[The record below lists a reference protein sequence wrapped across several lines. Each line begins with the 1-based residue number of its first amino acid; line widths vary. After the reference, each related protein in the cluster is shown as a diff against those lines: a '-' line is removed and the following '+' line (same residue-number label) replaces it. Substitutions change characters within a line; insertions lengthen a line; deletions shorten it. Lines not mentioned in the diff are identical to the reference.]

1 MSANEAIDFLAAIRG
16 WIERLGLS
24 LEDAAKHTG
33 IEVEKLER
41 LFDLAELSTPFRTIL
56 EILDGLGLG
65 LVGIEQPSPAM
76 VLRHFEKVR
85 AAKVPEVT
93 KKALSERAGIHRTYL
108 ISLFQD
114 NDAEPK
120 LETILKLAAALEHA
134 LVIEQ
139 RRPLPRLVP
148 EAPFVEPSPAPPAS
162 EHPSAST
169 SAVSSDPIAHGANV
183 AADPAPSAGAPDR
196 STPASEVGGQPPMWS
211 GWPVSGATS
220 RPDSATSRQTGAT
233 SRQTGSDPHLTGGL
247 FTGPNPFTSPA
258 TPQSPSPPQYDAPK
272 IASASPLPNS
282 PPLYDRAS
290 ATDFAHHCEDAGRT
304 ELRVA
309 EANHELAKNAQRYE
323 YERRLAE
330 QTDATQ
336 TALARAESS
345 EARVKNAFIAGGAAA
360 TTMLAGSTALAFQ
373 SPESR
378 RTAQAVMSVTGGAL
392 SLAGAFCEPD
402 SKARAVLIGTGGALL
417 LTTVIDLA
425 QQFTRGRRGGLGVA
439 WVEGAEGL
447 VIKLMGPTSGARRA
461 GLLPGDRVLRV
472 DDVPVEQIG
481 LPEAMARIRGEP
493 GTPVRILVWR
503 PAAGVELDVVVHR
516 TPL

>member
-1 MSANEAIDFLAAIRG
+1 MKTIRG

-24 LEDAAKHTG
+24 LEDAARHTG
-33 IEVEKLER
+33 IEADKLER

-56 EILDGLGLG
+56 ELLDGLGLG
-65 LVGIEQPSPAM
+65 LVGVEEPSPAM
-76 VLRHFEKVR
+76 VLRLFEKVR
-85 AAKVPEVT
+85 AAKVPKLT
-93 KKALSERAGIHRTYL
+93 KQALSERAGIHRTYML
-108 ISLFQD
+108 SLFQD
-114 NDAEPK
+114 KDAEPK
-120 LETILKLAAALEHA
+120 LETIMKLASALELD

-139 RRPLPRLVP
+139 RRPLLQPAA
-148 EAPFVEPSPAPPAS
+148 EAPPAEPAPVQPMS
-162 EHPSAST
+162 EQPSPPASSIEST
-169 SAVSSDPIAHGANV
+169 PIAQGASG
-183 AADPAPSAGAPDR
+183 AADPLPSAKVPDR
-196 STPASEVGGQPPMWS
+196 PSSPGDVGEQPPTWS
-211 GWPVSGATS
+211 GWSASGATS
-220 RPDSATSRQTGAT
+220 REEGATSHQTGAT
-233 SRQTGSDPHLTGGL
+233 SRQTGSNLHLTGGL
-247 FTGPNPFTSPA
+247 FTNPFASPA
-258 TPQSPSPPQYDAPK
+258 PPRSSIFSQCDPPGDASPSPSTSGPPPPART
-272 IASASPLPNS
+272 SAADVARHL
-282 PPLYDRAS
+282 
-290 ATDFAHHCEDAGRT
+290 TDGART

-309 EANHELAKNAQRYE
+309 EANHELARTTQRHE
-323 YERRLAE
+323 YERQLAE
-330 QTDATQ
+330 QNAVTKA
-336 TALARAESS
+336 ALARAESN
-345 EARVKNAFIAGGAAA
+345 EKRVENAFVAGGAAA
-360 TTMLAGSTALAFQ
+360 ATMLAGSTALAFQ

-392 SLAGAFCEPD
+392 SLAGAFCERD

-425 QQFTRGRRGGLGVA
+425 QQFTRSRRGGLGVA

-481 LPEAMARIRGEP
+481 LQEAMARIRGEP